1 MLFRRPSAPA
11 LLGLGAAVAG
21 LVGVVSALT
30 PEFADRFDLVR
41 GILPPGVPEA
51 ARVLALSLGLALIWL
66 SRSLARR
73 KRRAWQLAGALGPV
87 SAAAHMAQG
96 PGGEGGP
103 AHLVLPAALWR

>member
-73 KRRAWQLAGALGPV
+73 KRRGRPPAGAP
-87 SAAAHMAQG
+87 SALPRA
-96 PGGEGGP
+96 GP
-103 AHLVLPAALWR
+103 AGQSPAPRAGAGS